1 MRIAFACTGEGFG
14 HVARTVALTSVLKH
28 RYEVEIFCPR
38 HLHGFVKRHVSDVPV
53 HSIPYFAFAKRN
65 DRIHY
70 VRTVKRNL
78 SLIVNFRRRIH
89 QTMRQLRRVAPDAV
103 VSDYDPFCSYAG
115 RSLGIP
121 VLQINHP
128 SVVLRQP
135 TLQPHGLIYMA
146 GARFLMAVY
155 DRLLVC
161 SFYRGEVGPIIRRE
175 ILEAEVSQGDYF
187 VLYLKPSY
195 RRIVTKKLRRMGIRN
210 YQVFPDPEKNF
221 VKALAGCRACISSAG
236 HQFMTEAMVLGKP
249 LFVIPQKGQYEQQL
263 NAKMLRRSGR
273 GTWSPMRYVERNL
286 RRFIREL
293 DSYPKPPAIIAPRF
307 VIKDDTAR
315 AIRRIEM
322 FVQSRTNPNRGSKH
336 STAEHYE

>member
-1 MRIAFACTGEGFG
+1 MRIVFACTGEGFG

-38 HLHGFVKRHVSDVPV
+38 HLHEFVRDHVPDVPV
-53 HSIPYFAFAKRN
+53 HPIPYFAFAKRN

-78 SLIVNFRRRIH
+78 SLIINFRRHIH
-89 QTMRQLRRVAPDAV
+89 RTMRLLRRLAPDAV
-103 VSDYDPFCSYAG
+103 VSDYDPFSSYAG
-115 RSLGIP
+115 RFLGIP

-135 TLQPHGLIYMA
+135 DLQPAALVSKA
-146 GARFLMAVY
+146 GARFLTAVY

-175 ILEAEVSQGDYF
+175 ILEAKVSLGDYF

-195 RRIVTKKLRRMGIRN
+195 RRIVTKKLRRMGIHN
-210 YQVFPDPEKNF
+210 YRIFPDPEKDF
-221 VKALAGCRACISSAG
+221 VESLAGCRACISSAG

-263 NAKMLRRSGR
+263 NARMLKRSGR

-286 RRFIREL
+286 RRFIQEL
-293 DSYPKPPAIIAPRF
+293 DSYPKPPALIAPRF
-307 VIKDDTAR
+307 IIKDDTAR
-315 AIRRIEM
+315 AVRRIEM
-322 FVQSRTNPNRGSKH
+322 FVESRSRRKKATPK
-336 STAEHYE
+336 

>member
-1 MRIAFACTGEGFG
+1 MRIVFACTGEGFG
-14 HVARTVALTSVLKH
+14 HVARTVALTSVIKH

-38 HLHGFVKRHVSDVPV
+38 RLHDFVREHVPDVPL
-53 HSIPYFAFAKRN
+53 HRIPYFAFAKRN

-78 SLIVNFRRRIH
+78 SLIVNFRRKIH
-89 QTMRQLRRVAPDAV
+89 QTMRLLRRIAPDAV
-103 VSDYDPFCSYAG
+103 VSDYDPFSSYAA
-115 RSLGIP
+115 RFLGIP

-135 TLQPHGLIYMA
+135 SLQPHALVSKA

-175 ILEAEVSQGDYF
+175 LLEAEVSRGDYF

-195 RRIVTKKLRRMGIRN
+195 RRIVSRKLRRMNIRN
-210 YQVFPDPEKNF
+210 VQIFPDPEKDF

-249 LFVIPQKGQYEQQL
+249 LFVIPQKGQFEQQL
-263 NAKMLRRSGR
+263 NARMLKRSGR
-273 GTWSPMRYVERNL
+273 GTWSPMRHVERNL
-286 RRFIREL
+286 RKFMEEL
-293 DSYPKPPAIIAPRF
+293 DSYPKPPALIAPRF
-307 VIKDDTAR
+307 IIKDDTAKTV
-315 AIRRIEM
+315 RRIEM
-322 FVQSRTNPNRGSKH
+322 FVESRARK
-336 STAEHYE
+336 